1 MFNRHPTSMSGPI
14 RVASVALGLLLALAT
29 VLGCVMNPGEA
40 EAEAARRLAAVAY
53 APQTPAKEHVC
64 PVPGH
69 DRCHGAGGVIARTT
83 APTPHPAPQA
93 LPARVDARPAA
104 APRLVRADPA
114 APRPP
119 DLHALQVLRT

>member
-1 MFNRHPTSMSGPI
+1 MFNRPPTSMSGPT
-14 RVASVALGLLLALAT
+14 RAASVVLGLLLALAT
-29 VLGCVMNPGEA
+29 VLGCVMHPGEA
-40 EAEAARRLAAVAY
+40 EAQAARRLAAVAY
-53 APQTPAKEHVC
+53 SPQTPAKEHVC

-93 LPARVDARPAA
+93 LPARVDARPAV
-104 APRLVRADPA
+104 APRTVRADPA

-119 DLHALQVLRT
+119 DLHVLQVLRT

>member
-1 MFNRHPTSMSGPI
+1 M
-14 RVASVALGLLLALAT
+14 LGLLLALAT
-29 VLGCVMNPGEA
+29 VLGCAMHPGEA
-40 EAEAARRLAAVAY
+40 EAEAARRYAAVAY
-53 APQTPAKEHVC
+53 APQGPAKEHVC

-69 DRCHGAGGVIARTT
+69 ECHGAGGVIARTT

-93 LPARVDARPAA
+93 LPGRVDARPAA
-104 APRLVRADPA
+104 APRAVRAEPA

>member
-1 MFNRHPTSMSGPI
+1 MSGPT
-14 RVASVALGLLLALAT
+14 RAASVALGLLLALAT
-29 VLGCVMNPGEA
+29 VLGCAMHPGEA
-40 EAEAARRLAAVAY
+40 EAEAARHLVAVAY
-53 APQTPAKEHVC
+53 TPQTPSKEHVC

-93 LPARVDARPAA
+93 LPTRLDARPAA
-104 APRLVRADPA
+104 APLAVRADPA

-119 DLHALQVLRT
+119 DLHVLQVLRT